1 MIAYMVYL
9 VCQYNTLKLLQ
20 LMQIALMVAM
30 FYLLAI
36 IVTIQGIQ

>member
-1 MIAYMVYL
+1 MIAYMGYL

-36 IVTIQGIQ
+36 VVTIQRIQ

>member
-1 MIAYMVYL
+1 MIACLEYL

-20 LMQIALMVAM
+20 LIQIALMVAM

-36 IVTIQGIQ
+36 IVAIQGIQ

>member
-1 MIAYMVYL
+1 MIAYLGYL

-20 LMQIALMVAM
+20 LIQIALMVAM

-36 IVTIQGIQ
+36 IVVIKGM